1 MITFVLTIC
10 FVTLVNTAPSKL
22 LESLKEI
29 KSEHKAIVKQVEELK
44 EAQNTFIA
52 EILKDLK
59 KLEEA
64 EVNLVEKA
72 GGENVLK
79 ST

>member
-1 MITFVLTIC
+1 M
-10 FVTLVNTAPSKL
+10 NTAPSKL

-64 EVNLVEKA
+64 EASLVAKA
-72 GGENVLK
+72 GGEDVFK
-79 ST
+79 SA

>member
-1 MITFVLTIC
+1 M
-10 FVTLVNTAPSKL
+10 TLVNTAPSKL